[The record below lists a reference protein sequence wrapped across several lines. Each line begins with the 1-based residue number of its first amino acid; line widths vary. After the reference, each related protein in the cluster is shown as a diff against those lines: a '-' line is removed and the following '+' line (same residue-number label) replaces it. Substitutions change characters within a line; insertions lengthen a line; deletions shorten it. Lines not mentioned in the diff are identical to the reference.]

1 MGIMSEHQFIVE
13 GDKHEFDPEKWV
25 GTPPDGLP
33 KRHPET
39 HVDVLI
45 VGAGVGGLMT
55 ALECWRKGHNVVGI
69 LERNSGPNYSGDLII
84 IQPSAVAVLRHW
96 PEMYREIEDDKVDAP
111 TFYVRHTGEVIYG
124 PSNPTYNDPEHAA
137 ERKNHPFVGPSR
149 D

>member
-1 MGIMSEHQFIVE
+1 MSEHQFIVE

-25 GTPPDGLP
+25 GTSRDGLP

-69 LERNSGPNYSGDLII
+69 LERSSGPNYSGMFFL
-84 IQPSAVAVLRHW
+84 S
-96 PEMYREIEDDKVDAP
+96 Y
-111 TFYVRHTGEVIYG
+111 
-124 PSNPTYNDPEHAA
+124 HAIPQA
-137 ERKNHPFVGPSR
+137 
-149 D
+149 